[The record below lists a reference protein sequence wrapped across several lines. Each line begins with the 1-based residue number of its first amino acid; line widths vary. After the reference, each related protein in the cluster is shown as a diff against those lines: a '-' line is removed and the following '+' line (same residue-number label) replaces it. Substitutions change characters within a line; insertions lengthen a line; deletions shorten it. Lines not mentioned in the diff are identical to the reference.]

1 MAQTITPVVHGGR
14 RARWAG
20 VLGSHVLGA
29 TFSAALVGAA
39 LGAAGMALGAPW
51 GVLGTVTVLAVAG
64 AYVLR
69 ELAGLPVPVPEL
81 RRQVPE
87 WWRSAFSPG
96 TAAALYGVGLGVGF
110 VTHLRH
116 GTLVAV
122 AAASVASGDPVP
134 AAAAMGAFGLAR
146 SLAVGAASLA
156 SGRPDVGA
164 LTGALE
170 RLAVRPGIRILNGV
184 ALGAVVVV
192 GASSAASE
200 TAGDVGRITPAA
212 TLALA
217 AVFGLAAAGKVLRW
231 RAWRRA
237 LTAYRIPGPL
247 HGSVALAVPLA
258 EATVPASLLAGATAL
273 GAGFALVLLLGFSGA
288 VLRAARTEGHR
299 LPCGC
304 FGRAGSRSV
313 RAILA
318 RNLAVAGLAAA
329 AVASDGSP
337 VPSFGPG
344 DAVPALLASVGTALT
359 AALLIRA
366 SRILRR
372 DPA

>member
-20 VLGSHVLGA
+20 VLSLHVLGA
-29 TFSAALVGAA
+29 TFSAALLGAG

-51 GVLGTVTVLAVAG
+51 GVPGAVAVIGVAG
-64 AYVLR
+64 AYALR

-96 TAAALYGVGLGVGF
+96 TAATLYGLGLGVGF
-110 VTHLRH
+110 ATHLRH

-122 AAASVASGDPVP
+122 AVASLASGDPVP

-146 SLAVGAASLA
+146 SLAVGAAWLFVGRRDV
-156 SGRPDVGA
+156 SG
-164 LTGALE
+164 LTNALE
-170 RLAVRPGIRILNGV
+170 RLALRPGIRALNGL
-184 ALGAVVVV
+184 ALGAMVVV
-192 GASSAASE
+192 GAASAPS
-200 TAGDVGRITPAA
+200 AGAGRVTPVPA
-212 TLALA
+212 LALA
-217 AVFGLAAAGKVLRW
+217 AVFGLAAAAKALRW

-237 LTAYRIPGPL
+237 LTAYRIPAPL
-247 HGSVALAVPLA
+247 EGGAAIAVPLA
-258 EATVPASLLAGATAL
+258 EAAVSASILAGATDL
-273 GAGFALVLLLGFSGA
+273 GAGLALVLLVGFSVA

-304 FGRAGSRSV
+304 FGRAYSRSV

-318 RNLAVAGLAAA
+318 RNLAMAGLAAA
-329 AVASDGSP
+329 AVASGRSP
-337 VPSFGPG
+337 IPMFGPG
-344 DAVPALLASVGTALT
+344 DAVPALLASVGAALT
-359 AALLIRA
+359 GLLLLRA
-366 SRILRR
+366 GRILRR
-372 DPA
+372 DRA